1 MYSRKPT
8 YTSIQRFAA
17 LWCAALLLVGCG
29 GAPDS
34 SDNSNLPDDSGAT
47 SGTFVDDA
55 GNTMQF
61 GPGTTLPDNWP
72 AQIPVAEGELLSVSV
87 SADGGA
93 LATWLIP
100 NDRAQLILDEYLA
113 QIQSAGFSPPTLS
126 GMSVPDE
133 GVYSYDS
140 SGNGLDITV
149 SAVIAEE
156 DSELTV
162 IATAQPASGA

>member
-1 MYSRKPT
+1 VIRQMAIVSVV
-8 YTSIQRFAA
+8 A
-17 LWCAALLLVGCG
+17 LVMVGCG
-29 GAPDS
+29 GTTES
-34 SDNSNLPDDSGAT
+34 STNDNLPDDSGAT

-72 AQIPVAEGELLSVSV
+72 AAVPVAEGELLSVSV
-87 SADGGA
+87 SQDGGA

-100 NDRAQLILDEYLA
+100 DDRAQAILDDYLA
-113 QIQSAGFSPPTLS
+113 QIQAAGFTQPTLS

-140 SGNGLDITV
+140 TGNGLDLTV
-149 SAVIAEE
+149 SAVIAEQ

-162 IATAQPASGA
+162 IATAQPASGT